1 MSFITLSAFKRH
13 FHMVRECAFA
23 PDSELSHTSSPPFRP
38 YIILL
43 QLKIWPVGYQ
53 LWGHHRAPLDAG
65 DHCFSISC
73 NPSYF
78 QSNSFFFLPVS
89 LGSAARDIPRLY
101 PSCIS
106 SALSFQ
112 MIVKFSSLFFM
123 VLLRLTRGIL
133 VVFSLWFLSIPDV
146 LQLKNV
152 WFHSRVSL
160 TTTDAVTELSTTT
173 SLLLAVAV

>member
-78 QSNSFFFLPVS
+78 QSNSFFFYPCHLGLLPEISPVS
-89 LGSAARDIPRLY
+89 IPLAFLLHWVSKWLSNSLHFFLW
-101 PSCIS
+101 SCWGLREEFW
-106 SALSFQ
+106 LSFLCGFCQSLMFYNLKMFDSTRVFLWQLQ
-112 MIVKFSSLFFM
+112 MLLQSSPQPHLCC
-123 VLLRLTRGIL
+123 
-133 VVFSLWFLSIPDV
+133 
-146 LQLKNV
+146 LQ
-152 WFHSRVSL
+152 
-160 TTTDAVTELSTTT
+160 
-173 SLLLAVAV
+173 